1 MIVTVLLAV
10 GLTLGTQVAGA
21 GASTAS
27 SKAQAKKL
35 LLVLSDMPK
44 GWKTEKG
51 SGGGGSSNFPGAT
64 QLASCIGV
72 PASLITSNP
81 PEVDSPYYENK
92 SGSLEVQDSVS
103 VFPSAKS
110 GARRTSTPWPMPR
123 RPPA

>member
-1 MIVTVLLAV
+1 
-10 GLTLGTQVAGA
+10 
-21 GASTAS
+21 
-27 SKAQAKKL
+27 
-35 LLVLSDMPK
+35 MPK

-51 SGGGGSSNFPGAT
+51 SGGSGSNNFPGAT

-103 VFPSAKS
+103 VFPSAKTATAELQRH
-110 GARRTSTPWPMPR
+110 GQRQDAGLHDAR
-123 RPPA
+123 